1 MNDLIL
7 SIDCCSLQW
16 TTLGLLEG
24 NSLKGELNLD
34 IGRKQSALLPGL
46 VQSFLCSFSLS
57 AFDMDY
63 FAVTNGPGSFTGIK
77 VGVAFT
83 QFTAWT
89 AGKKII
95 PLSSLEIMAFSHIRQ
110 EGPYVLSMIQ
120 GGGGKA
126 YAALFRGNS
135 SSERPECLMEE
146 KAYSPAELEQR
157 LGEFTGLPDNL
168 VWAVDDPGKI
178 SRPFHLSGILF
189 SPQKTVPSGAAA
201 VRLASLKKS
210 EAIPAREIRG
220 SYLKDPDLG

>member
-16 TTLGLLEG
+16 TTLGLLDG
-24 NSLKGELNLD
+24 DSLKGELNLD

-46 VQSFLCSFSLS
+46 VQSFLRSFSLTAS
-57 AFDMDY
+57 DMDY

-110 EGPYVLSMIQ
+110 KDACVLSMIQ
-120 GGGGKA
+120 GGGGKV
-126 YAALFRGNS
+126 YAAMYRGNS
-135 SSERPECLMEE
+135 GTERPECLMAE

-157 LGEFTGLPDNL
+157 LGELSVLPDNL
-168 VWAVDDPGKI
+168 LWSADDPGKI
-178 SRPFHLSGILF
+178 SRSFHPAAIPFPPKKAI
-189 SPQKTVPSGAAA
+189 PSGSAA
-201 VRLASLKKS
+201 VSLASLKKS
-210 EAIPAREIRG
+210 EAISAREIRG
-220 SYLKDPDLG
+220 RYLKDPDLG

>member
-1 MNDLIL
+1 LNDLIL

-16 TTLGLLEG
+16 TALGLLEG

-34 IGRKQSALLPGL
+34 LGRKQSALLPGL
-46 VQSFLCSFSLS
+46 VQSFLRSFSLTAS
-57 AFDMDY
+57 DMDY

-83 QFTAWT
+83 QFTAW
-89 AGKKII
+89 AAEKKII
-95 PLSSLEIMAFSHIRQ
+95 PLSSLETMAFSHIRQ
-110 EGPYVLSMIQ
+110 EDTYVLSMIQ

-126 YAALFRGNS
+126 YASLYRGKS
-135 SSERPECLMEE
+135 PDERPECLMSE

-157 LGEFTGLPDNL
+157 LGELSGLPDNL
-168 VWAVDDPGKI
+168 VWAADDPGKI
-178 SRPFHLSGILF
+178 GRSFHPAEILF
-189 SPQKTVPSGAAA
+189 PPQITVPSGAVA

-220 SYLKDPDLG
+220 RYLKDPDLG